1 MGKRQ
6 PKRHNFS
13 IIASTLLE
21 IEGKELFNCFIF
33 KVMKNKCIGSSIIS
47 LNKIDSTN
55 SYANQM
61 SLEGKLVSGTV
72 ILARNQTRGKGQ
84 QGTKWESQEGKN
96 LTFSILLF
104 HDELPADQQFMLS
117 KAISLGIIDYLVEY
131 ADGFSIKWPND
142 IYFENHKIA
151 GILIENSVLGTRLS
165 ESVVG
170 IGININQKYFS
181 KEARN
186 PISLYTITGKEF
198 IISNELDKVL
208 ACLDFRYQQLSEKNY
223 KLLDSDYLRLLYR
236 IGKWNEFST
245 SEENFTGKII
255 GVTGFGQLQIE
266 FKDGTVQAFGFKEV
280 EFVI

>member
-1 MGKRQ
+1 
-6 PKRHNFS
+6 
-13 IIASTLLE
+13 
-21 IEGKELFNCFIF
+21 
-33 KVMKNKCIGSSIIS
+33 MKNKCIGSSIIS